1 MMTFEHLLNFRLLKF
16 YNWIKN
22 SCSPCIMINK
32 LYLTNNSQLKTMLND
47 VFSNKYQIDNID
59 ENDIDAINSRI
70 FFVQNREEA
79 SWNIM

>member
-1 MMTFEHLLNFRLLKF
+1 MM
-16 YNWIKN
+16 
-22 SCSPCIMINK
+22 NK

-59 ENDIDAINSRI
+59 VNDIDAINSRI